1 MSGGLRLVGLVAS
14 VRIQAVLLLSVS
26 LVSCVPAFTAGDH
39 GSDPV
44 RGVLVGVILFVT
56 MFFGIL
62 KARRPWYETRLE
74 HLTPPPPT
82 AETVAED
89 KTFDLLS
96 RGLTVPLLLVLGIG
110 LAVGYATGIPVGMF
124 LAGMAAGMLWQSRW
138 LAAEERRL
146 GGRVLCLH
154 TPPRV
159 AADDPNGAAYRQ
171 SRFWIVRPAS

>member
-1 MSGGLRLVGLVAS
+1 MSSGLRLMGLVES

-26 LVSCVPAFTAGDH
+26 LVSCVPAFTAADQ

-44 RGVLVGVILFVT
+44 NGVLVGVILFVV
-56 MFFGIL
+56 MFFSYL

-74 HLTPPPPT
+74 QLAPPPPT
-82 AETVAED
+82 AETVARD

-96 RGLTVPLLLVLGIG
+96 RGLTVPLLLVLAIG
-110 LAVGYATGIPVGMF
+110 LAASYATGTPIGMF
-124 LAGMAAGMLWQSRW
+124 LAGVAAAMLWQSRW
-138 LAAEERRL
+138 LAAEQERL

-154 TPPRV
+154 TPLHV
-159 AADDPNGAAYRQ
+159 AADDPNRAVYVQ